1 MLDPSTDIFEGNQTY
16 SGKLNDNLQRLQDN
30 YYYQNF
36 SYSLKSRIPYDN
48 WNDVVSSVN
57 HTLGYKKFSDLQI
70 ETANEQGL
78 RVGLSTELTDVSIV
92 SDLDGFVDT
101 NCVFDFDIAR
111 ENNLNFNIDNGILS
125 DEIIFENKIL
135 SDFTESVGNRVLSI
149 DDLGFHSLTVI
160 PERLHLLLLLHSHY
174 LISALE
180 NISHI

>member
-1 MLDPSTDIFEGNQTY
+1 MIIGMMLFLVSITLWVIRSLVIF
-16 SGKLNDNLQRLQDN
+16 KLKLQMN
-30 YYYQNF
+30 NF
-36 SYSLKSRIPYDN
+36 
-48 WNDVVSSVN
+48 
-57 HTLGYKKFSDLQI
+57 
-70 ETANEQGL
+70 

-149 DDLGFHSLTVI
+149 DDLGPQFNSNPRATAFTVVTTFPLSDFRFRKYI
-160 PERLHLLLLLHSHY
+160 TY
-174 LISALE
+174 LKDIDLIKKD
-180 NISHI
+180 N